1 MRLAQL
7 WLEHEGSCS
16 SRTASALHHLRSLP
30 VSFQADPG
38 VNYHPSA
45 GGYWDE
51 NGQWVAEA
59 EKEAQADAASEA
71 ENTRHEMAMDDPA
84 SVVEIASTKAGK
96 AIERAENNAA
106 DAQVL
111 HMRLRSQK
119 ATNLVRSVRQ
129 SLGDLMRRRHTSKL
143 KQELA
148 KLDQHWQ
155 TLKQCES
162 KSSGKCRELTRQ
174 ALHGLAHDAGSAAR
188 TAGHLTTLGR
198 VAKRRTFPILDLLRM
213 GIGPAPDQLDAL
225 DPPTPPDFVPAPGPP
240 YGTAAG
246 CDCAP
251 HSHCAGRG
259 REFPWCKVNRT
270 EPCPLLAQ
278 PSFID
283 ASGADHRVA
292 GSGQPPAV
300 WDYCGPPKPN
310 SETVHAGGH
319 CEARHDIVAKYH
331 DDKEFWDKDGTFNWN
346 RVPRKDRMTLEA
358 MVAPIEGEGLCV
370 RTPSSGAHHVC
381 PTAQDDLDEA
391 NPEGTEWSRTRTWD
405 FCVPVAPPDKLKV
418 LEELAQE
425 KQAAAEQGVEIQEEE
440 KFRKPFEKDPA
451 AENKDMALQQQGHDQ
466 QGYDQGNGAGYD
478 QGGYGNGAGYGQGG
492 YGAMQQGMGHF
503 GAFMAQ
509 CDPPASERTRR
520 LQDFL

>member
-1 MRLAQL
+1 
-7 WLEHEGSCS
+7 
-16 SRTASALHHLRSLP
+16 
-30 VSFQADPG
+30 
-38 VNYHPSA
+38 
-45 GGYWDE
+45 
-51 NGQWVAEA
+51 
-59 EKEAQADAASEA
+59 
-71 ENTRHEMAMDDPA
+71 MDDPA
-84 SVVEIASTKAGK
+84 SVVEIASTKAWLP
-96 AIERAENNAA
+96 RFRPWVFFVA
-106 DAQVL
+106 DIARLGRPSNVPKTMRLMPRRVVSPLGGRQHFSRSASHVQVL

-405 FCVPVAPPDKLKV
+405 FCAGSSV
-418 LEELAQE
+418 LH
-425 KQAAAEQGVEIQEEE
+425 
-440 KFRKPFEKDPA
+440 RSTPA
-451 AENKDMALQQQGHDQ
+451 
-466 QGYDQGNGAGYD
+466 
-478 QGGYGNGAGYGQGG
+478 
-492 YGAMQQGMGHF
+492 
-503 GAFMAQ
+503 
-509 CDPPASERTRR
+509 
-520 LQDFL
+520 